1 MGNKKNQKTKQ
12 SCLKK
17 KNIAK
22 KICSKITRSEKG
34 LFLRT
39 KSTEEQQPCDDTS
52 NRTRVSFITLEPVD
66 LPPSATKSSIPST
79 VVHLQDVP
87 NATLSAP
94 EPVVDSE
101 ANIEPDENNDG
112 LIIEKDNKEDN
123 FQPISGRR
131 IIDINYFLQ
140 EFQEKARHNNLFN
153 CQSSNLR
160 LVGERRNGLIST
172 FKFECNMC
180 KEVCLI
186 PSENTKDTEQVN
198 ANIAATTGVV
208 ASVDEKLL
216 GLLEY
221 CSTWT
226 VAHEASLQPTR
237 SLRRQYVNTYCAR
250 DTWP

>member
-66 LPPSATKSSIPST
+66 MPPSATKSSIPST

-94 EPVVDSE
+94 VPVVDSE
-101 ANIEPDENNDG
+101 AN
-112 LIIEKDNKEDN
+112 
-123 FQPISGRR
+123 
-131 IIDINYFLQ
+131 
-140 EFQEKARHNNLFN
+140 
-153 CQSSNLR
+153 
-160 LVGERRNGLIST
+160 
-172 FKFECNMC
+172 M
-180 KEVCLI
+180 
-186 PSENTKDTEQVN
+186 
-198 ANIAATTGVV
+198 
-208 ASVDEKLL
+208 
-216 GLLEY
+216 
-221 CSTWT
+221 
-226 VAHEASLQPTR
+226 
-237 SLRRQYVNTYCAR
+237 
-250 DTWP
+250 